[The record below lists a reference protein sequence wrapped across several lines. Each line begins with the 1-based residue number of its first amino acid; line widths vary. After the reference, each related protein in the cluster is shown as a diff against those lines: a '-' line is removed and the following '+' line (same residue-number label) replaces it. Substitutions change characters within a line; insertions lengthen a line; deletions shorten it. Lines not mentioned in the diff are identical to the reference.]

1 MLKRFGLD
9 GFILSLFGAIFLAW
23 LYPAFGARDG
33 LFSLSTAANVGVS
46 LIFFFY
52 GLRLNWEKIC
62 SGLANVKT
70 HLVVMASTFLLFPL
84 LILAT
89 MSVCGTLPT
98 RADVAALEAK
108 ASGPGNGFDKLTAF
122 GEPAET
128 GEVAALSELGKTG
141 EVAAFGEP
149 AEISEVAALG
159 EPGKTDEVAALGEL
173 GKTGEVA
180 ALGELAETGEVAA
193 LGELGKTG
201 EVAALGENRELG
213 EPASTLQNADR
224 RVVSTGIWLGIFF
237 LAALP
242 STVSSSVV
250 MTNIARG
257 NVPAAIFD
265 ASFSTLLGV
274 FITPLWMRIFV
285 DAETGGRGFG
295 VVLLSLTAQA
305 ILPIVL
311 GVLANRRWGEFSR
324 RNEKRLRKF
333 DQATIVLIVYT
344 SFCNSFAEKMFDG
357 LSGVALVGLSVGMV
371 ALFFVVF
378 GLVYLLCRALRFN
391 REDAIATLF
400 CGSKKSLVHGV
411 ATSRVILSAPNMAG
425 ILILPTMIYHA
436 LQLIIVS
443 VIAQR
448 FARIAEREEAE
459 RAQNGANV

>member
-23 LYPAFGARDG
+23 LYPDFGARDG
-33 LFSLSTAANVGVS
+33 VFSLSTAANVGVS

-52 GLRLNWEKIC
+52 GLRLNWEKIR

-89 MSVCGTLPT
+89 MSVCGTFPT

-108 ASGPGNGFDKLTAF
+108 ASGSGGGFAAI
-122 GEPAET
+122 AE
-128 GEVAALSELGKTG
+128 VGKTG
-141 EVAAFGEP
+141 EVGESEEIGEP
-149 AEISEVAALG
+149 AQNVQNSENGASG
-159 EPGKTDEVAALGEL
+159 
-173 GKTGEVA
+173 
-180 ALGELAETGEVAA
+180 ETGEPAQNVQNSENGAS
-193 LGELGKTG
+193 GET
-201 EVAALGENRELG
+201 G
-213 EPASTLQNADR
+213 EPAQNVQNSENGASGETGEPAQNVKNSENGASGETDEPTSTLQNADR

-295 VVLLSLTAQA
+295 VVLLALTAQA
-305 ILPIVL
+305 ILPIIL

-333 DQATIVLIVYT
+333 DQGTIVLIVYT

-357 LSGVALVGLSVGMV
+357 LSGGTLLGLSLGMV

-378 GLVYLLCRALRFN
+378 GIVYVVCRALRFS
-391 REDAIATLF
+391 REDAVATLF

-443 VIAQR
+443 IIAQR
-448 FARIAEREEAE
+448 FAKIAEREEAE
-459 RAQNGANV
+459 RARNGASV

>member
-23 LYPAFGARDG
+23 LYPDFGARDG
-33 LFSLSTAANVGVS
+33 VFSLSTAANVGVS

-52 GLRLNWEKIC
+52 GLRLNWEKIR

-89 MSVCGTLPT
+89 MSVCGTFPT

-108 ASGPGNGFDKLTAF
+108 ASGPGGGFAAIAEV
-122 GEPAET
+122 GETGKVGEREET
-128 GEVAALSELGKTG
+128 GEPTQNVQNSENGANEEVG
-141 EVAAFGEP
+141 ESTQNDQNGESEASGGTDEP
-149 AEISEVAALG
+149 AATA
-159 EPGKTDEVAALGEL
+159 
-173 GKTGEVA
+173 
-180 ALGELAETGEVAA
+180 
-193 LGELGKTG
+193 
-201 EVAALGENRELG
+201 R
-213 EPASTLQNADR
+213 NADR

-305 ILPIVL
+305 ILPIIL

-357 LSGVALVGLSVGMV
+357 LSGGTLLGLSLGMV

-378 GLVYLLCRALRFN
+378 GIVYVVCRALRFS
-391 REDAIATLF
+391 REDAVATLF

-448 FARIAEREEAE
+448 FAKIAEREEAE
-459 RAQNGANV
+459 RARNGANA

>member
-1 MLKRFGLD
+1 MPILSRLTDGGEIGVFLNRIISVKTAKRENRGDAAIIETMLKRFGLD

-23 LYPAFGARDG
+23 LYPDFGARDG
-33 LFSLSTAANVGVS
+33 VFSLSTAANVGVS

-52 GLRLNWEKIC
+52 GLRLNWEKIR

-89 MSVCGTLPT
+89 MSVCGTFPT

-108 ASGPGNGFDKLTAF
+108 ASGPGGGFGAIAEV
-122 GEPAET
+122 GENNEV
-128 GEVAALSELGKTG
+128 GEVG
-141 EVAAFGEP
+141 ENSGV
-149 AEISEVAALG
+149 G
-159 EPGKTDEVAALGEL
+159 EPG
-173 GKTGEVA
+173 
-180 ALGELAETGEVAA
+180 
-193 LGELGKTG
+193 
-201 EVAALGENRELG
+201 
-213 EPASTLQNADR
+213 STLKNADR

-285 DAETGGRGFG
+285 DAETGGRGFD

-305 ILPIVL
+305 ILPITL

-357 LSGVALVGLSVGMV
+357 LSGGTLLGLSVGMV

-378 GLVYLLCRALRFN
+378 GIVYVVCRALRFS

-448 FARIAEREEAE
+448 FAKIAEREEAE
-459 RAQNGANV
+459 RARNGANA

>member
-23 LYPAFGARDG
+23 LYPDFGARDG
-33 LFSLSTAANVGVS
+33 VFSLSTAANVGVS

-52 GLRLNWEKIC
+52 GLRLNWEKIR

-89 MSVCGTLPT
+89 MSVCGTFPT

-108 ASGPGNGFDKLTAF
+108 ASGPGGGFAAIAEVGESAQNGQNSENGASGGID
-122 GEPAET
+122 EPT
-128 GEVAALSELGKTG
+128 
-141 EVAAFGEP
+141 
-149 AEISEVAALG
+149 
-159 EPGKTDEVAALGEL
+159 
-173 GKTGEVA
+173 
-180 ALGELAETGEVAA
+180 
-193 LGELGKTG
+193 
-201 EVAALGENRELG
+201 
-213 EPASTLQNADR
+213 STLQNADR

-305 ILPIVL
+305 ILPIIL

-333 DQATIVLIVYT
+333 DQGTIVLIVYT

-357 LSGVALVGLSVGMV
+357 LSGGTLVGLSVGMI

-378 GLVYLLCRALRFN
+378 GIVYVVCRALRFS
-391 REDAIATLF
+391 REDAVATLF

-448 FARIAEREEAE
+448 FAKIAEREEAE
-459 RAQNGANV
+459 RANAETNA

>member
-23 LYPAFGARDG
+23 LYPDFGARDG
-33 LFSLSTAANVGVS
+33 VFSLSTAANVGVS

-52 GLRLNWEKIC
+52 GLRLNWEKIR

-89 MSVCGTLPT
+89 MSVCGTFPT

-108 ASGPGNGFDKLTAF
+108 ASGPGGGFAAIAEVGENSEVGENGDVGEATQNAQNSESGTSGGFGEATQNAQNSENGASGGFDEATRNAQNSEN
-122 GEPAET
+122 GES
-128 GEVAALSELGKTG
+128 GE
-141 EVAAFGEP
+141 
-149 AEISEVAALG
+149 
-159 EPGKTDEVAALGEL
+159 TDEP
-173 GKTGEVA
+173 T
-180 ALGELAETGEVAA
+180 
-193 LGELGKTG
+193 
-201 EVAALGENRELG
+201 
-213 EPASTLQNADR
+213 STAKNADR

-305 ILPIVL
+305 ILPIIL

-357 LSGVALVGLSVGMV
+357 LSGGTLLGLSLGMV

-378 GLVYLLCRALRFN
+378 GIVYVVCRALRFS
-391 REDAIATLF
+391 REDAVATLF

-448 FARIAEREEAE
+448 FAKIAEREEAE
-459 RAQNGANV
+459 RARNGANA

>member
-23 LYPAFGARDG
+23 LYPDFGARDG
-33 LFSLSTAANVGVS
+33 VFSLSTAANVGVS

-52 GLRLNWEKIC
+52 GLRLNWEKIR

-89 MSVCGTLPT
+89 MSVCGTFPT

-108 ASGPGNGFDKLTAF
+108 ASGPGGGFAAIAEV
-122 GEPAET
+122 GET
-128 GEVAALSELGKTG
+128 GEVGQPAQNGRNSENG
-141 EVAAFGEP
+141 A
-149 AEISEVAALG
+149 SEG
-159 EPGKTDEVAALGEL
+159 TD
-173 GKTGEVA
+173 K
-180 ALGELAETGEVAA
+180 
-193 LGELGKTG
+193 
-201 EVAALGENRELG
+201 
-213 EPASTLQNADR
+213 PASTAKNADR

-305 ILPIVL
+305 ILPIIL

-333 DQATIVLIVYT
+333 DQGTIVLIVYT

-357 LSGVALVGLSVGMV
+357 LSGGTLLGLSVGMV

-378 GLVYLLCRALRFN
+378 GIVYVVCRALRFS
-391 REDAIATLF
+391 REDAVATLF

-448 FARIAEREEAE
+448 FAKIAEREEAE
-459 RAQNGANV
+459 RARNGANA

>member
-23 LYPAFGARDG
+23 LYPDFGARDG
-33 LFSLSTAANVGVS
+33 VFSLSTAANVGVS

-52 GLRLNWEKIC
+52 GLRLNWEKIR

-89 MSVCGTLPT
+89 MSVCGTFPT

-108 ASGPGNGFDKLTAF
+108 ASGPGAGIAAIAEV
-122 GEPAET
+122 GENSDVGETSGTGET
-128 GEVAALSELGKTG
+128 GETGENEKTG
-141 EVAAFGEP
+141 ETWGVGEAAQNAQNSENGTSDGIGE
-149 AEISEVAALG
+149 AAA
-159 EPGKTDEVAALGEL
+159 TA
-173 GKTGEVA
+173 
-180 ALGELAETGEVAA
+180 
-193 LGELGKTG
+193 
-201 EVAALGENRELG
+201 R
-213 EPASTLQNADR
+213 NADR

-305 ILPIVL
+305 ILPIIL

-333 DQATIVLIVYT
+333 DQGTIVLIVYT

-357 LSGVALVGLSVGMV
+357 LSGGTLLGLSLGMV

-378 GLVYLLCRALRFN
+378 GIVYVVCRALRFS

-448 FARIAEREEAE
+448 FAKIAEREEAE
-459 RAQNGANV
+459 RARNGANA

>member
-9 GFILSLFGAIFLAW
+9 GFILSLFGAIFFAW
-23 LYPAFGARDG
+23 LYPDFGARDG
-33 LFSLSTAANVGVS
+33 VFSLSTAANVGVS

-52 GLRLNWEKIC
+52 GLRLNWEKIR

-89 MSVCGTLPT
+89 MSVCGTFPT

-108 ASGPGNGFDKLTAF
+108 ASGGFGAIAEVGGNREDVANGGLAQVDEGGESAGEGEKGEF
-122 GEPAET
+122 GETA
-128 GEVAALSELGKTG
+128 K
-141 EVAAFGEP
+141 
-149 AEISEVAALG
+149 I
-159 EPGKTDEVAALGEL
+159 
-173 GKTGEVA
+173 
-180 ALGELAETGEVAA
+180 
-193 LGELGKTG
+193 
-201 EVAALGENRELG
+201 GENSEGG

-305 ILPIVL
+305 ILPIIL

-333 DQATIVLIVYT
+333 DQGTIVLIVYT

-357 LSGVALVGLSVGMV
+357 LSGGTLLGLSLGMV

-378 GLVYLLCRALRFN
+378 GIVYVVCRALRFS
-391 REDAIATLF
+391 REDAVATLF

-448 FARIAEREEAE
+448 FAKIAEREEAE
-459 RAQNGANV
+459 RAQNGANA

>member
-1 MLKRFGLD
+1 M
-9 GFILSLFGAIFLAW
+9 
-23 LYPAFGARDG
+23 
-33 LFSLSTAANVGVS
+33 
-46 LIFFFY
+46 
-52 GLRLNWEKIC
+52 
-62 SGLANVKT
+62 
-70 HLVVMASTFLLFPL
+70 
-84 LILAT
+84 
-89 MSVCGTLPT
+89 
-98 RADVAALEAK
+98 
-108 ASGPGNGFDKLTAF
+108 
-122 GEPAET
+122 
-128 GEVAALSELGKTG
+128 
-141 EVAAFGEP
+141 
-149 AEISEVAALG
+149 
-159 EPGKTDEVAALGEL
+159 
-173 GKTGEVA
+173 
-180 ALGELAETGEVAA
+180 
-193 LGELGKTG
+193 
-201 EVAALGENRELG
+201 
-213 EPASTLQNADR
+213 
-224 RVVSTGIWLGIFF
+224 
-237 LAALP
+237 AALP

-305 ILPIVL
+305 ILPIIL

-357 LSGVALVGLSVGMV
+357 LSGGTLLGLSLGMV

-378 GLVYLLCRALRFN
+378 GIVYVVCRALRFS

-448 FARIAEREEAE
+448 FAKIAEREEAE
-459 RAQNGANV
+459 RARNGANA

>member
-1 MLKRFGLD
+1 MRSLLKRFGLD

-23 LYPAFGARDG
+23 LYPGLGANDG
-33 LFSLSTAANVGVS
+33 AFSLSTAANVGVS

-52 GLRLNWEKIC
+52 GLRLNWEKIR

-70 HLVVMASTFLLFPL
+70 HLVVMASTFILFPL

-89 MSVCGTLPT
+89 MGVCGTFPT

-108 ASGPGNGFDKLTAF
+108 ADGLNDGFGENGANGENSKNGEAGGNEANGEN
-122 GEPAET
+122 GEPA
-128 GEVAALSELGKTG
+128 
-141 EVAAFGEP
+141 P
-149 AEISEVAALG
+149 
-159 EPGKTDEVAALGEL
+159 
-173 GKTGEVA
+173 
-180 ALGELAETGEVAA
+180 
-193 LGELGKTG
+193 
-201 EVAALGENRELG
+201 
-213 EPASTLQNADR
+213 TLKNADR
-224 RVVSTGIWLGIFF
+224 RAASTGIWLGIFF

-265 ASFSTLLGV
+265 ASISSLLGV

-324 RNEKRLRKF
+324 RNEKTLRKF

-344 SFCNSFAEKMFDG
+344 SFCHSFAEKMFDG
-357 LSGVALVGLSVGMV
+357 LSGATLVALSVGMI

-378 GLVYLLCRALRFN
+378 GIIGVVCRAFRFS
-391 REDAIATLF
+391 REDAITTLF

-443 VIAQR
+443 IIAQR
-448 FARIAEREEAE
+448 FAKIAEREEAE
-459 RAQNGANV
+459 RAKNGANA

>member
-23 LYPAFGARDG
+23 LYPDFGARDG
-33 LFSLSTAANVGVS
+33 VFSLSTAANVGVS

-52 GLRLNWEKIC
+52 GLRLNWEKIR

-89 MSVCGTLPT
+89 MSVCGTFPT

-108 ASGPGNGFDKLTAF
+108 ASGSGGGFAAI
-122 GEPAET
+122 AE
-128 GEVAALSELGKTG
+128 VGKTG
-141 EVAAFGEP
+141 EVGESEEIGEP
-149 AEISEVAALG
+149 AQNVQNSENGASG
-159 EPGKTDEVAALGEL
+159 
-173 GKTGEVA
+173 
-180 ALGELAETGEVAA
+180 ETGEPAQNVKNSENGAS
-193 LGELGKTG
+193 GETD
-201 EVAALGENRELG
+201 
-213 EPASTLQNADR
+213 EPTSTLQNADR

-305 ILPIVL
+305 ILPIIL

-333 DQATIVLIVYT
+333 DQGTIVLIVYT

-357 LSGVALVGLSVGMV
+357 LSGGTLLGLSLGMV

-378 GLVYLLCRALRFN
+378 GIVYVVCRALRFS
-391 REDAIATLF
+391 REDAVATLF

-443 VIAQR
+443 IIAQR
-448 FARIAEREEAE
+448 FAKIAEREEAE
-459 RAQNGANV
+459 RARNGASV

>member
-23 LYPAFGARDG
+23 LYPDFGARDG
-33 LFSLSTAANVGVS
+33 VFSLSTAANVGVS

-52 GLRLNWEKIC
+52 GLRLNWEKIR

-89 MSVCGTLPT
+89 MSVCGTFPT

-108 ASGPGNGFDKLTAF
+108 ASGSGGGFAAI
-122 GEPAET
+122 AE
-128 GEVAALSELGKTG
+128 VGKTG
-141 EVAAFGEP
+141 EVGESEEIGEP
-149 AEISEVAALG
+149 AQNVQNSENGASG
-159 EPGKTDEVAALGEL
+159 ET
-173 GKTGEVA
+173 
-180 ALGELAETGEVAA
+180 
-193 LGELGKTG
+193 
-201 EVAALGENRELG
+201 G

-305 ILPIVL
+305 ILPIIL

-333 DQATIVLIVYT
+333 DQGTIVLIVYT

-357 LSGVALVGLSVGMV
+357 LSGGTLLGLSLGMV

-378 GLVYLLCRALRFN
+378 GIVYVVCRALRFS
-391 REDAIATLF
+391 REDAVATLF

-443 VIAQR
+443 IIAQR
-448 FARIAEREEAE
+448 FAKIAEREEAE
-459 RAQNGANV
+459 RARNGASV

>member
-46 LIFFFY
+46 VIFFFY
-52 GLRLNWEKIC
+52 GLRLNWEKIR

-89 MSVCGTLPT
+89 MSVCGTFPT

-108 ASGPGNGFDKLTAF
+108 ASGPGGGFAGVAEVA
-122 GEPAET
+122 GESENSEDAET
-128 GEVAALSELGKTG
+128 GELAKTSEIG
-141 EVAAFGEP
+141 EIGE
-149 AEISEVAALG
+149 IG
-159 EPGKTDEVAALGEL
+159 EST
-173 GKTGEVA
+173 
-180 ALGELAETGEVAA
+180 
-193 LGELGKTG
+193 
-201 EVAALGENRELG
+201 
-213 EPASTLQNADR
+213 STLQNADR

-274 FITPLWMRIFV
+274 FVTPLWMRIFV

-305 ILPIVL
+305 ILPIIL

-333 DQATIVLIVYT
+333 DQGTIVLIVYT

-357 LSGVALVGLSVGMV
+357 LSGAALVGLSVGMV

-378 GLVYLLCRALRFN
+378 GLVYVLCRALRFS
-391 REDAIATLF
+391 REDAITTLF

-459 RAQNGANV
+459 RAQNGANA

>member
-52 GLRLNWEKIC
+52 GLRLNWEKIR

-89 MSVCGTLPT
+89 MSVCGTFPT

-108 ASGPGNGFDKLTAF
+108 ASGPGNGFDKLTAFGEPAETGEDAAF

-159 EPGKTDEVAALGEL
+159 EPAE
-173 GKTGEVA
+173 TGEVA
-180 ALGELAETGEVAA
+180 ALGERGKTGEVAA

-201 EVAALGENRELG
+201 EVAALGENGELG

-400 CGSKKSLVHGV
+400 CG
-411 ATSRVILSAPNMAG
+411 
-425 ILILPTMIYHA
+425 
-436 LQLIIVS
+436 
-443 VIAQR
+443 
-448 FARIAEREEAE
+448 
-459 RAQNGANV
+459 

>member
-23 LYPAFGARDG
+23 LYPDFGARDG
-33 LFSLSTAANVGVS
+33 VFSLSTAANVGVS

-52 GLRLNWEKIC
+52 GLRLNWEKIR

-89 MSVCGTLPT
+89 MSVCGTFPT

-108 ASGPGNGFDKLTAF
+108 ASGPGGGFAAI
-122 GEPAET
+122 AEVGGT
-128 GEVAALSELGKTG
+128 GEAG
-141 EVAAFGEP
+141 EVRENGEVGES
-149 AEISEVAALG
+149 AQAVLNSESGANEEVG
-159 EPGKTDEVAALGEL
+159 ESTQNAQNSESEASGGTDESAQNGRNSENEASGETDESAQN
-173 GKTGEVA
+173 GQNS
-180 ALGELAETGEVAA
+180 
-193 LGELGKTG
+193 
-201 EVAALGENRELG
+201 ENG
-213 EPASTLQNADR
+213 ASGGTDEPTSTLQNADR

-274 FITPLWMRIFV
+274 FVTPLWMRIFV

-305 ILPIVL
+305 ILPIIL

-357 LSGVALVGLSVGMV
+357 LSGGTLLGLSLGMV

-378 GLVYLLCRALRFN
+378 GIVYVVCRALRFS
-391 REDAIATLF
+391 REDAVATLF

-448 FARIAEREEAE
+448 FAKIAEREEAE
-459 RAQNGANV
+459 RARNGANA

>member
-9 GFILSLFGAIFLAW
+9 GFILSLFGAIFFAW
-23 LYPAFGARDG
+23 LYPDFGARDG
-33 LFSLSTAANVGVS
+33 VFSLSTAANVGVS
-46 LIFFFY
+46 LVFFFY
-52 GLRLNWEKIC
+52 GLRLNWEKIH

-89 MSVCGTLPT
+89 MSVCGTFPT

-108 ASGPGNGFDKLTAF
+108 ASGPGGGFGAI
-122 GEPAET
+122 T
-128 GEVAALSELGKTG
+128 GV
-141 EVAAFGEP
+141 
-149 AEISEVAALG
+149 
-159 EPGKTDEVAALGEL
+159 
-173 GKTGEVA
+173 
-180 ALGELAETGEVAA
+180 
-193 LGELGKTG
+193 
-201 EVAALGENRELG
+201 GENKEIG
-213 EPASTLQNADR
+213 EIGSVGESAQNSRNSENGASEGTDKPASTLKNADR

-274 FITPLWMRIFV
+274 FVTPLWMRIFV

-305 ILPIVL
+305 ILPIIL

-357 LSGVALVGLSVGMV
+357 LSGGTLFALGVGMV

-378 GLVYLLCRALRFN
+378 GIVYVVCRALRFS

-448 FARIAEREEAE
+448 FAKIAEREEAE
-459 RAQNGANV
+459 RARNGANA

>member
-23 LYPAFGARDG
+23 LYPDFGARDG
-33 LFSLSTAANVGVS
+33 VFSLSTAANVGVS

-52 GLRLNWEKIC
+52 GLRLNWEKIR

-70 HLVVMASTFLLFPL
+70 HLVVTASTFLLFPL

-89 MSVCGTLPT
+89 MSVCGTFPT

-108 ASGPGNGFDKLTAF
+108 ASGPGGGFAAIAEVGGNREDVANGGLAQVDEGGESAGEGEKGEF
-122 GEPAET
+122 GETAKI
-128 GEVAALSELGKTG
+128 GENSEG
-141 EVAAFGEP
+141 GEP
-149 AEISEVAALG
+149 
-159 EPGKTDEVAALGEL
+159 T
-173 GKTGEVA
+173 
-180 ALGELAETGEVAA
+180 
-193 LGELGKTG
+193 
-201 EVAALGENRELG
+201 
-213 EPASTLQNADR
+213 STLKNADR

-305 ILPIVL
+305 ILPIIL

-333 DQATIVLIVYT
+333 DQGTIVLIVYT

-357 LSGVALVGLSVGMV
+357 LSGGTLFALSVGMV

-378 GLVYLLCRALRFN
+378 GIVYVVCRALRFS
-391 REDAIATLF
+391 REDAVATLF

-448 FARIAEREEAE
+448 FAKIAEREETE
-459 RAQNGANV
+459 RARNGANV

>member
-23 LYPAFGARDG
+23 LYPDFGARDG
-33 LFSLSTAANVGVS
+33 VFSLSTAANVGVS

-52 GLRLNWEKIC
+52 GLRLNWEKIR

-89 MSVCGTLPT
+89 MSVCGTFPT

-108 ASGPGNGFDKLTAF
+108 ASGPGGGFAAIAEVGGNGEVGESGNA
-122 GEPAET
+122 GEPAQNGQNSENGSSGGT
-128 GEVAALSELGKTG
+128 GEPT
-141 EVAAFGEP
+141 
-149 AEISEVAALG
+149 
-159 EPGKTDEVAALGEL
+159 
-173 GKTGEVA
+173 
-180 ALGELAETGEVAA
+180 
-193 LGELGKTG
+193 
-201 EVAALGENRELG
+201 
-213 EPASTLQNADR
+213 STAQNDDR

-265 ASFSTLLGV
+265 ASFSTLIGV

-305 ILPIVL
+305 ILPIIL

-357 LSGVALVGLSVGMV
+357 LSGGTLLGLSLGMV

-378 GLVYLLCRALRFN
+378 GIVYVVCRALRFS
-391 REDAIATLF
+391 REDAVATLF

-448 FARIAEREEAE
+448 FAKIAEREEAE

>member
-23 LYPAFGARDG
+23 LYPDFGARDG
-33 LFSLSTAANVGVS
+33 VFSLSTAANVGVS

-52 GLRLNWEKIC
+52 GLRLNWEKIR

-89 MSVCGTLPT
+89 MSVCGTFPT

-108 ASGPGNGFDKLTAF
+108 ASGPGGGFAAIAEVGENSEVGEKGNVGESAQSAQNSENAEATSVAEI
-122 GEPAET
+122 GEPTRNAQNSEN
-128 GEVAALSELGKTG
+128 GESG
-141 EVAAFGEP
+141 E
-149 AEISEVAALG
+149 
-159 EPGKTDEVAALGEL
+159 TDEP
-173 GKTGEVA
+173 T
-180 ALGELAETGEVAA
+180 
-193 LGELGKTG
+193 
-201 EVAALGENRELG
+201 
-213 EPASTLQNADR
+213 STAKNADR

-305 ILPIVL
+305 ILPIIL

-357 LSGVALVGLSVGMV
+357 LSGGTLLGLSVGMV

-378 GLVYLLCRALRFN
+378 GIVYVVCRALRFS

-411 ATSRVILSAPNMAG
+411 ATSRVILSAPNIAG

-448 FARIAEREEAE
+448 FAKIAEREEAE
-459 RAQNGANV
+459 RARNGANA

>member
-1 MLKRFGLD
+1 MRSLLKRFGLD

-23 LYPAFGARDG
+23 LYPGVGANDG
-33 LFSLSTAANVGVS
+33 AFSLSTAANVGVS

-52 GLRLNWEKIC
+52 GLRLNWEKIR

-70 HLVVMASTFLLFPL
+70 HFVVMASTFILFPL

-89 MSVCGTLPT
+89 MGVCGTFPT

-108 ASGPGNGFDKLTAF
+108 ADGLNDGLGINGKN
-122 GEPAET
+122 
-128 GEVAALSELGKTG
+128 
-141 EVAAFGEP
+141 
-149 AEISEVAALG
+149 
-159 EPGKTDEVAALGEL
+159 
-173 GKTGEVA
+173 
-180 ALGELAETGEVAA
+180 
-193 LGELGKTG
+193 
-201 EVAALGENRELG
+201 GENG
-213 EPASTLQNADR
+213 ENKASGESAPTLKNADR
-224 RVVSTGIWLGIFF
+224 RAASTGIWLGIFF

-265 ASFSTLLGV
+265 ASISSLLGV

-324 RNEKRLRKF
+324 RNEKTLRKF

-344 SFCNSFAEKMFDG
+344 SFCHSFAEKMFDG
-357 LSGVALVGLSVGMV
+357 LSSAMLVALSVGMI

-378 GLVYLLCRALRFN
+378 GIIGVVCRAFRFS
-391 REDAIATLF
+391 REDAITTLF

-443 VIAQR
+443 IIAQR
-448 FARIAEREEAE
+448 FAKIAEREEAE
-459 RAQNGANV
+459 RAKNGANA

>member
-23 LYPAFGARDG
+23 LYPDFGARDG
-33 LFSLSTAANVGVS
+33 VFSLSTAANVGVS

-52 GLRLNWEKIC
+52 GLRLNWEKIR

-89 MSVCGTLPT
+89 MSVCGTFPT

-108 ASGPGNGFDKLTAF
+108 ASGPGGGFAAIAEVGETA
-122 GEPAET
+122 GA
-128 GEVAALSELGKTG
+128 GEVGKVG
-141 EVAAFGEP
+141 EV
-149 AEISEVAALG
+149 
-159 EPGKTDEVAALGEL
+159 
-173 GKTGEVA
+173 GEV
-180 ALGELAETGEVAA
+180 
-193 LGELGKTG
+193 
-201 EVAALGENRELG
+201 GENGGVGESAQDVQNSENG
-213 EPASTLQNADR
+213 ASGGTDEPASTAKNADR

-274 FITPLWMRIFV
+274 FVTPLWMRIFV

-305 ILPIVL
+305 ILPIIL

-357 LSGVALVGLSVGMV
+357 LSGGTLLGLSLGMV

-378 GLVYLLCRALRFN
+378 GIVYVVCRALRFS
-391 REDAIATLF
+391 REDAVATLF

-448 FARIAEREEAE
+448 FAKIAEREEAE
-459 RAQNGANV
+459 RAQNGANA

>member
-23 LYPAFGARDG
+23 LYPDFGARDG
-33 LFSLSTAANVGVS
+33 VFSLSTAANVGVS

-52 GLRLNWEKIC
+52 GLRLNWEKIR

-89 MSVCGTLPT
+89 MSVCGTFPT

-108 ASGPGNGFDKLTAF
+108 ASGPGGGFAAI
-122 GEPAET
+122 AEVGGT
-128 GEVAALSELGKTG
+128 GEVCKNGEVGESAQDVLNSESGANEEVGESTQNAQNSESEASGGTDESAQNSQNSENGASGGTG
-141 EVAAFGEP
+141 EP
-149 AEISEVAALG
+149 
-159 EPGKTDEVAALGEL
+159 T
-173 GKTGEVA
+173 
-180 ALGELAETGEVAA
+180 
-193 LGELGKTG
+193 
-201 EVAALGENRELG
+201 
-213 EPASTLQNADR
+213 STLQNADR

-305 ILPIVL
+305 ILPIIL

-357 LSGVALVGLSVGMV
+357 LSGGTLLGLSLGMV

-378 GLVYLLCRALRFN
+378 GIVYVVCRALRFS
-391 REDAIATLF
+391 REDAVATLF

-448 FARIAEREEAE
+448 FAKIAEREEAE
-459 RAQNGANV
+459 RARNGANV

>member
-1 MLKRFGLD
+1 MPILSRLTDGGEIGVFLNRIISVKTAKRENRGDAAIIETMLKRFGLD

-23 LYPAFGARDG
+23 LYPDFGARDG
-33 LFSLSTAANVGVS
+33 VFSLSTAANVGVS

-52 GLRLNWEKIC
+52 GLRLNWEKIR

-89 MSVCGTLPT
+89 MSVCGTFPT

-108 ASGPGNGFDKLTAF
+108 ASGPGGGFGAIAEV
-122 GEPAET
+122 GENNEV
-128 GEVAALSELGKTG
+128 GEV
-141 EVAAFGEP
+141 
-149 AEISEVAALG
+149 
-159 EPGKTDEVAALGEL
+159 
-173 GKTGEVA
+173 
-180 ALGELAETGEVAA
+180 
-193 LGELGKTG
+193 
-201 EVAALGENRELG
+201 GENSGVG
-213 EPASTLQNADR
+213 EPASTLKNADR

-305 ILPIVL
+305 ILPIIL

-333 DQATIVLIVYT
+333 DQGTIVLIVYA

-357 LSGVALVGLSVGMV
+357 LSGGTLLGLSLGMI

-378 GLVYLLCRALRFN
+378 GIVYVVCRALRFS
-391 REDAIATLF
+391 REDAVATLF

-448 FARIAEREEAE
+448 FAKIAEREEAE
-459 RAQNGANV
+459 RARNGANA

>member
-1 MLKRFGLD
+1 MRPTNGRSRDFSTTESRDAAIVKMLKRFGLD

-23 LYPAFGARDG
+23 LYPAFGARGG
-33 LFSLSTAANVGVS
+33 LFSISTAANVGVS

-52 GLRLNWEKIC
+52 GLRLNWEKIR

-89 MSVCGTLPT
+89 MNVCGTFPT

-108 ASGPGNGFDKLTAF
+108 ASGPDGGF
-122 GEPAET
+122 GEIAENA
-128 GEVAALSELGKTG
+128 GNAEASEN
-141 EVAAFGEP
+141 
-149 AEISEVAALG
+149 SEV
-159 EPGKTDEVAALGEL
+159 
-173 GKTGEVA
+173 
-180 ALGELAETGEVAA
+180 GELAA
-193 LGELGKTG
+193 
-201 EVAALGENRELG
+201 
-213 EPASTLQNADR
+213 TLQNADR

-265 ASFSTLLGV
+265 ASISSLLGV

-305 ILPIVL
+305 ILPIIL

-333 DQATIVLIVYT
+333 DQATIVLIVYA
-344 SFCNSFAEKMFDG
+344 SFCHSFAEKMFDG
-357 LSGVALVGLSVGMV
+357 LSAGTLFALGVGMV

-378 GLVYLLCRALRFN
+378 GIVYVVCRALRFN
-391 REDAIATLF
+391 REDAITTLF

-448 FARIAEREEAE
+448 FAKIAEREEAE
-459 RAQNGANV
+459 RANA

>member
-23 LYPAFGARDG
+23 LYPDFGARDG
-33 LFSLSTAANVGVS
+33 VFSLSTAANVGVS

-52 GLRLNWEKIC
+52 GLRLNWEKIR

-89 MSVCGTLPT
+89 MSVCGTFPT

-108 ASGPGNGFDKLTAF
+108 ASGPGGGFAAIAEVGEPGETGEREETGEPTQNVQNSENGTSEETGELAQNGQNGENGVNKEV
-122 GEPAET
+122 GEPAQK
-128 GEVAALSELGKTG
+128 GQNSENGTSG
-141 EVAAFGEP
+141 G
-149 AEISEVAALG
+149 
-159 EPGKTDEVAALGEL
+159 TDEP
-173 GKTGEVA
+173 T
-180 ALGELAETGEVAA
+180 
-193 LGELGKTG
+193 
-201 EVAALGENRELG
+201 
-213 EPASTLQNADR
+213 STAKNADR

-305 ILPIVL
+305 ILPIIL

-357 LSGVALVGLSVGMV
+357 LSGGTLLGLSVGMI

-378 GLVYLLCRALRFN
+378 GIVYVVCRALRFS
-391 REDAIATLF
+391 REDAVATLF

-448 FARIAEREEAE
+448 FAKIAEREETE
-459 RAQNGANV
+459 RARNGANV

>member
-1 MLKRFGLD
+1 
-9 GFILSLFGAIFLAW
+9 
-23 LYPAFGARDG
+23 
-33 LFSLSTAANVGVS
+33 
-46 LIFFFY
+46 
-52 GLRLNWEKIC
+52 
-62 SGLANVKT
+62 
-70 HLVVMASTFLLFPL
+70 MASTFLLFPL

-89 MSVCGTLPT
+89 MSVCGTFPT

-108 ASGPGNGFDKLTAF
+108 ASGPGGGFAAIAEVGENSEVGEKGSVGDPAQNDQNSENGVNKEV
-122 GEPAET
+122 GEPAQNDQN
-128 GEVAALSELGKTG
+128 GENEASGGTD
-141 EVAAFGEP
+141 EP
-149 AEISEVAALG
+149 AATA
-159 EPGKTDEVAALGEL
+159 
-173 GKTGEVA
+173 
-180 ALGELAETGEVAA
+180 
-193 LGELGKTG
+193 
-201 EVAALGENRELG
+201 R
-213 EPASTLQNADR
+213 NADR

-305 ILPIVL
+305 ILPIIL

-333 DQATIVLIVYT
+333 DQGTIVLIVYT

-357 LSGVALVGLSVGMV
+357 LSGGTLLGLSLGMV

-378 GLVYLLCRALRFN
+378 GIVYVVCRALRFS

-448 FARIAEREEAE
+448 FAKIAEREEAE
-459 RAQNGANV
+459 RARNGANA

>member
-23 LYPAFGARDG
+23 LYPDFGARDG
-33 LFSLSTAANVGVS
+33 VFSLSTAANVGVS

-52 GLRLNWEKIC
+52 GLRLNWEKIR

-70 HLVVMASTFLLFPL
+70 HLVVTASTFLLFPL

-89 MSVCGTLPT
+89 MSVCGTFPT

-108 ASGPGNGFDKLTAF
+108 ASGPGGGFAAIAEVGGNREDVANGGLAQVDEGGESAGEGEKGEF
-122 GEPAET
+122 GETAKI
-128 GEVAALSELGKTG
+128 GENSEG
-141 EVAAFGEP
+141 GEP
-149 AEISEVAALG
+149 
-159 EPGKTDEVAALGEL
+159 T
-173 GKTGEVA
+173 
-180 ALGELAETGEVAA
+180 
-193 LGELGKTG
+193 
-201 EVAALGENRELG
+201 
-213 EPASTLQNADR
+213 STLKNADR

-305 ILPIVL
+305 ILPIIL

-333 DQATIVLIVYT
+333 DQGTIVLIVYT

-357 LSGVALVGLSVGMV
+357 LSGGTLFALSVGMV

-378 GLVYLLCRALRFN
+378 GIVYVVCRALRFS
-391 REDAIATLF
+391 REDAVATLF

-448 FARIAEREEAE
+448 FAKIAEREEAE
-459 RAQNGANV
+459 RARNGANA

>member
-23 LYPAFGARDG
+23 LYPDLGARDG
-33 LFSLSTAANVGVS
+33 VFSLSTAANVGVS

-52 GLRLNWEKIC
+52 GLRLNWEKIR

-89 MSVCGTLPT
+89 MSVCGTFPT

-108 ASGPGNGFDKLTAF
+108 ANGPGNGFAGLVEEES
-122 GEPAET
+122 GEIAEGSENSEDAKAGGLAKT
-128 GEVAALSELGKTG
+128 SENGENVENGEVG
-141 EVAAFGEP
+141 ESGE
-149 AEISEVAALG
+149 S
-159 EPGKTDEVAALGEL
+159 
-173 GKTGEVA
+173 
-180 ALGELAETGEVAA
+180 
-193 LGELGKTG
+193 
-201 EVAALGENRELG
+201 
-213 EPASTLQNADR
+213 ASTPQNADR

-285 DAETGGRGFG
+285 DAQTGGRGFG

-305 ILPIVL
+305 ILPIIL

-357 LSGVALVGLSVGMV
+357 LSGAALVGLSVGMV

-378 GLVYLLCRALRFN
+378 GLVYVLCRALRFS
-391 REDAIATLF
+391 REDAITTLF

-459 RAQNGANV
+459 RAQNGANA

>member
-23 LYPAFGARDG
+23 LYPALGAGDG

-52 GLRLNWEKIC
+52 GLRLNWEKIR

-89 MSVCGTLPT
+89 MGACGTFPT

-108 ASGPGNGFDKLTAF
+108 ASGSDGGLVEIAKN
-122 GEPAET
+122 AENSGV
-128 GEVAALSELGKTG
+128 GEVG
-141 EVAAFGEP
+141 E
-149 AEISEVAALG
+149 S
-159 EPGKTDEVAALGEL
+159 DES
-173 GKTGEVA
+173 
-180 ALGELAETGEVAA
+180 
-193 LGELGKTG
+193 
-201 EVAALGENRELG
+201 
-213 EPASTLQNADR
+213 PSTLQNADR

-285 DAETGGRGFG
+285 DAQTGGRGFG

-305 ILPIVL
+305 ILPIIL

-357 LSGVALVGLSVGMV
+357 LSGGTLVGLSVGMV

-378 GLVYLLCRALRFN
+378 GIVYVVCRALRFS
-391 REDAIATLF
+391 REDAVATLF

-448 FARIAEREEAE
+448 FAKIAEREEAE
-459 RAQNGANV
+459 RARNGANV

>member
-23 LYPAFGARDG
+23 LYPDFGARDG
-33 LFSLSTAANVGVS
+33 VFSLSTAANVGVS

-52 GLRLNWEKIC
+52 GLRLNWEKIR

-89 MSVCGTLPT
+89 MSVCGTFPT

-108 ASGPGNGFDKLTAF
+108 ASGPGGGFAAIAEV
-122 GEPAET
+122 GET
-128 GEVAALSELGKTG
+128 GEDG
-141 EVAAFGEP
+141 EVGEIGNVGES
-149 AEISEVAALG
+149 AQNVQNSE
-159 EPGKTDEVAALGEL
+159 
-173 GKTGEVA
+173 TGA
-180 ALGELAETGEVAA
+180 SGETGEP
-193 LGELGKTG
+193 T
-201 EVAALGENRELG
+201 
-213 EPASTLQNADR
+213 STARNADR

-305 ILPIVL
+305 ILPIIL

-357 LSGVALVGLSVGMV
+357 LSGGTLLGLSLGMV

-378 GLVYLLCRALRFN
+378 GIVYVVCRALRFS
-391 REDAIATLF
+391 REDAVATLF

-448 FARIAEREEAE
+448 FAKIAEREEAE
-459 RAQNGANV
+459 RAKTARTLETPNA

>member
-23 LYPAFGARDG
+23 LYPDFGARDG
-33 LFSLSTAANVGVS
+33 VFSLSTAANVGVS

-52 GLRLNWEKIC
+52 GLRLNWEKIR

-89 MSVCGTLPT
+89 MSVCGTFPT

-108 ASGPGNGFDKLTAF
+108 ASGPGGGFAAIAEV
-122 GEPAET
+122 GET
-128 GEVAALSELGKTG
+128 GETG
-141 EVAAFGEP
+141 ESGETDEP
-149 AEISEVAALG
+149 AQNGQNSENGASG
-159 EPGKTDEVAALGEL
+159 GT
-173 GKTGEVA
+173 
-180 ALGELAETGEVAA
+180 
-193 LGELGKTG
+193 
-201 EVAALGENRELG
+201 G
-213 EPASTLQNADR
+213 EPASRAKNADR

-305 ILPIVL
+305 ILPIIL

-333 DQATIVLIVYT
+333 DQGTIVLIVYT

-357 LSGVALVGLSVGMV
+357 LSGGTLLGLSLGMV

-378 GLVYLLCRALRFN
+378 GIVYVVCRALRFS
-391 REDAIATLF
+391 REDAVATLF

-448 FARIAEREEAE
+448 FAKIAEREEAE

>member
-23 LYPAFGARDG
+23 LYPDFGARDG
-33 LFSLSTAANVGVS
+33 VFSLSTAANVGVS

-52 GLRLNWEKIC
+52 GLRLNWEKIR

-89 MSVCGTLPT
+89 MSVCGTFPT

-108 ASGPGNGFDKLTAF
+108 ASGSGGGFAAIAEV
-122 GEPAET
+122 GET
-128 GEVAALSELGKTG
+128 GEVGESE
-141 EVAAFGEP
+141 EIGEP
-149 AEISEVAALG
+149 AQNVQNSENGASG
-159 EPGKTDEVAALGEL
+159 ET
-173 GKTGEVA
+173 
-180 ALGELAETGEVAA
+180 
-193 LGELGKTG
+193 
-201 EVAALGENRELG
+201 G

-305 ILPIVL
+305 ILPIIL

-333 DQATIVLIVYT
+333 DQGTIVLIVYT

-357 LSGVALVGLSVGMV
+357 LSGGTLLGLSLGMV

-378 GLVYLLCRALRFN
+378 GIVYVVCRALRFS
-391 REDAIATLF
+391 REDAVATLF

-443 VIAQR
+443 IIAQR
-448 FARIAEREEAE
+448 FAKIAEREEAE
-459 RAQNGANV
+459 RARNGASV

>member
-23 LYPAFGARDG
+23 LYPDFGARDG
-33 LFSLSTAANVGVS
+33 VFSLSTAANVGVS

-52 GLRLNWEKIC
+52 GLRLNWEKIR

-70 HLVVMASTFLLFPL
+70 HLIVMASTFLLFPL

-89 MSVCGTLPT
+89 MSVCGTFPT

-108 ASGPGNGFDKLTAF
+108 ASGPGGGFAAIAKVGENSENGGNSKV
-122 GEPAET
+122 
-128 GEVAALSELGKTG
+128 GEVGKVDKIG
-141 EVAAFGEP
+141 EVNGIGET
-149 AEISEVAALG
+149 AKI
-159 EPGKTDEVAALGEL
+159 
-173 GKTGEVA
+173 
-180 ALGELAETGEVAA
+180 
-193 LGELGKTG
+193 
-201 EVAALGENRELG
+201 GENSEG
-213 EPASTLQNADR
+213 GKPASTLKNADR

-305 ILPIVL
+305 ILPIIL

-333 DQATIVLIVYT
+333 DQGTIVLIVYT

-357 LSGVALVGLSVGMV
+357 LSGGTLLGLSVGMV

-378 GLVYLLCRALRFN
+378 GIVYVVCRALRFS
-391 REDAIATLF
+391 REDAVATLF

-448 FARIAEREEAE
+448 FAKIAEREEAE
-459 RAQNGANV
+459 RARNGANA

>member
-23 LYPAFGARDG
+23 LYPDFGARDG
-33 LFSLSTAANVGVS
+33 VFSLSTAANVGVS

-52 GLRLNWEKIC
+52 GLRLNWEKIR

-89 MSVCGTLPT
+89 MSVCGTFPT

-108 ASGPGNGFDKLTAF
+108 ASGSGGGFAAI
-122 GEPAET
+122 AE
-128 GEVAALSELGKTG
+128 VGKTG
-141 EVAAFGEP
+141 EVGESEEIGEP
-149 AEISEVAALG
+149 AQNVQNSENGASG
-159 EPGKTDEVAALGEL
+159 
-173 GKTGEVA
+173 
-180 ALGELAETGEVAA
+180 ETGEPAQNVKNSENGAS
-193 LGELGKTG
+193 GETD
-201 EVAALGENRELG
+201 
-213 EPASTLQNADR
+213 EPTSTLQNADR

-295 VVLLSLTAQA
+295 VVLLALTAQA
-305 ILPIVL
+305 ILPIIL

-333 DQATIVLIVYT
+333 DQGTIVLIVYT

-357 LSGVALVGLSVGMV
+357 LSGGTLLGLSLGMV

-378 GLVYLLCRALRFN
+378 GIVYVVCRALRFS
-391 REDAIATLF
+391 REDAVATLF

-443 VIAQR
+443 IIAQR
-448 FARIAEREEAE
+448 FAKIAEREEAE
-459 RAQNGANV
+459 RARNGANA

>member
-23 LYPAFGARDG
+23 LYPDFGARDG
-33 LFSLSTAANVGVS
+33 VFSLSTAANVGVS

-52 GLRLNWEKIC
+52 GLRLNWEKIR

-89 MSVCGTLPT
+89 MSVCGTFPT

-108 ASGPGNGFDKLTAF
+108 ASGPGGGFAAI
-122 GEPAET
+122 AE
-128 GEVAALSELGKTG
+128 V
-141 EVAAFGEP
+141 
-149 AEISEVAALG
+149 G
-159 EPGKTDEVAALGEL
+159 EPGKVGKVRENGDVGEATQNAQNSKNGASGGIGEATQNAQNSENAAN
-173 GKTGEVA
+173 K
-180 ALGELAETGEVAA
+180 ETG
-193 LGELGKTG
+193 KS
-201 EVAALGENRELG
+201 
-213 EPASTLQNADR
+213 ASTAKNADR

-305 ILPIVL
+305 ILPIIL

-357 LSGVALVGLSVGMV
+357 LSGGTLLGLSLGMV

-378 GLVYLLCRALRFN
+378 GIVYVVCRALRFS
-391 REDAIATLF
+391 REDAVATLF

-448 FARIAEREEAE
+448 FAKIAEREETE
-459 RAQNGANV
+459 RARNGANV